1 MTLTLKEVRG
11 GGANITILTL
21 TIVAFASYFISS
33 KKLVGHGSRTGQLHN
48 LKISYCQLVV
58 KFLSSDL
65 SSFHL

>member
-1 MTLTLKEVRG
+1 MTLTLKVVKG

-21 TIVAFASYFISS
+21 IIVESASYFIPA
-33 KKLVGHGSRTGQLHN
+33 KKLVGHGSRTVQLHN
-48 LKISYCQLVV
+48 LNTSYCQLLV